1 MEKVKVNREE
11 MGHLLL
17 FLEDKIDPEKRYMAT
32 MAIQNFLNGVEKENY
47 YQGIDVF
54 SLTDCAL
61 LFKEVYTPTI
71 LQVEVERNDAVLT
84 IYHGDE
90 DTYGDWESLELWRF
104 ELANRAEFNL
114 LEMVKKEIEVTLER
128 GNTL

>member
-11 MGHLLL
+11 LGHLLL
-17 FLEDKIDPEKRYMAT
+17 FLEDKIEPEKRYMAT
-32 MAIQNFLNGVEKENY
+32 MAIQDFLNRVEKENY

-54 SLTDCAL
+54 SLTDRAL

-71 LQVEVERNDAVLT
+71 LQVEVDRNDAVLS

-104 ELANRAEFNL
+104 EFASRAEFNL
-114 LEMVKKEIEVTLER
+114 LEVVKKEIERVLVK
-128 GNTL
+128 

>member
-1 MEKVKVNREE
+1 MEKVLVDWEALN
-11 MGHLLL
+11 HLLS
-17 FLEDKIDPEKRYMAT
+17 FLEKNVKAEERFAAEFM
-32 MAIQNFLNGVEKENY
+32 IQNFLGSINREHY

-54 SLTDCAL
+54 SLTDRAL

-104 ELANRAEFNL
+104 EFASRSEFNL
-114 LEMVKKEIEVTLER
+114 LERVKKEIEGTLER
-128 GNTL
+128 GSTL